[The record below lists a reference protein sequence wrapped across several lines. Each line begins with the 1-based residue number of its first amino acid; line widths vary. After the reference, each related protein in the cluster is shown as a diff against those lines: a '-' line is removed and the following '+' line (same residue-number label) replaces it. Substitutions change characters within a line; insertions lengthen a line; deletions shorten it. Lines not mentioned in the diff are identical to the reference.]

1 MSRRGRYYLSRVVK
15 LGQLTQETFCDALIE
30 SPVWAAGKFAWNIT
44 DVVDARKEKQSFI
57 FGKLA
62 KFSIKGHV
70 PLVDLEA
77 RKQYDAEAKNLLIAS
92 SPFIYLPDYSGFC
105 YMHVWNDIQEDIFPR
120 RIKAIVEKAHNNFF
134 AECEIEPIVDYR
146 AFSAKLKQIARF
158 TELSAKV
165 HPPNPMFGKLWGPLK
180 EYVKNR
186 NASEVAVRESST
198 LPAGVKTELPKFV
211 DSVLT
216 GKVKDFTGQLA
227 ITDAAMLMAADGYG
241 SGKVIG
247 DVDGEEVVIRTS
259 ETQKSFLFEKE
270 PKPTLLAAK
279 VRELFEKIKA
289 ERKMGH

>member
-1 MSRRGRYYLSRVVK
+1 MPRRGRYYLSRVVK
-15 LGQLTQETFCDALIE
+15 LGQLTQATFCNALTK
-30 SPVWAAGKFAWNIT
+30 SPVFVAGKFAWNIT
-44 DVVDARKEKQSFI
+44 DAVDARKEKHPYI

-62 KFSIKGHV
+62 KFSVKGHV
-70 PLVDLEA
+70 SLVDPEA
-77 RKQYDAEAKNLLIAS
+77 RKQYDAEARNLLIAS

-134 AECEIEPIVDYR
+134 AECEIEPVVDYR
-146 AFSAKLKQIARF
+146 AFSAKLKQITRF

-186 NASEVAVRESST
+186 NASEVAVRENSN
-198 LPAGVKTELPKFV
+198 LPEGVKTELPKYV
-211 DSVLT
+211 ESVLT
-216 GKVKDFTGQLA
+216 GKIENFTGQLA

-241 SGKVIG
+241 AGKVVG

-270 PKPTLLAAK
+270 PEPTLLATK
-279 VRELFEKIKA
+279 VRELFEKIKV